1 MTITLEEFRSRYDI
15 KEATIDDTPWRYRVA
30 GDGAAILLLHGIAGN
45 ADIWFQQIDA
55 LSATRKVVAVTY
67 PRVDTLAA
75 LRTGIDGVLAAEGV
89 GTYTVVGS
97 SLGGYL
103 AQYLV
108 ATESHRITAAVFAN
122 TFPPNPVIAKRS
134 KNLATLAGVLP
145 PSFVRAFLARNVER
159 MLVPAGDGSPLLHRL
174 LMEQFDEPGFKEV
187 FLDRYRCV
195 IYPFE
200 PTQPSMPV
208 SLISANNDPLVP
220 QELSEA
226 LWATYPDATTYE
238 FDGGGHFPYVNRPD
252 EYLSILDEF
261 ISKTGC

>member
-15 KEATIDDTPWRYRVA
+15 KETTIGGTLWRYRVT
-30 GDGAAILLLHGIAGN
+30 GDGAAILLLHGMAGN

-67 PRVDTLAA
+67 PRVNTLAA
-75 LRTGIDGVLAAEGV
+75 LAAGIDGVLTAEGV
-89 GTYTVVGS
+89 ETYTVVGS

-108 ATESHRITAAVFAN
+108 ATESHRVTAAVFAN

-134 KNLATLAGVLP
+134 KNLVTLAGVLP

-174 LMEQFDEPGFKEV
+174 LMEQFDEPGFKEA

-200 PTQPSMPV
+200 PTQPSIPV

-220 QELSEA
+220 QELSKVLCE
-226 LWATYPDATTYE
+226 TYPDATTYE

-252 EYLSILDEF
+252 EYTSILERF
-261 ISKTGC
+261 LSQAGI